1 MIFKNIKTYAA
12 YVILTG
18 FICAL
23 ASCDRKDGPVHV
35 PATETPIELSA
46 STQDGFTK
54 GAVSG
59 VGDLTGDGFVVWA
72 QWNKDP
78 EDQAQFTGEYANGST
93 DIVFGLHGT
102 KVYYPGWYY
111 TPKRFWQRGTYVFA
125 AALPASVFN
134 ASHAKA
140 DSELTG
146 KNITASIDVDP
157 TEDIE
162 SLNLRFTGTGFMLG
176 GFGSVSGTSPQP
188 ATQPDLMYAFAS
200 VDNKLEN
207 AGKVSFNFSHTCSLL
222 GIKLTSDTE
231 KVLKVKSVKIYG
243 IHKSAAGL
251 FEVTRV
257 AEDNTDRLRA
267 LLNNPTA
274 ENDSFAEFIRPDGTG
289 EDALKWNVTGGV
301 DAEPVQ
307 LVKDLIVF
315 PEDLTNCPLMLK
327 VAYEDGSGTDK
338 YLNTSVS
345 SGSWDA
351 GKVYVYTLSV
361 DSMEVGEPEVT
372 DWVAGE
378 KIEID
383 IEVEQT

>member
-1 MIFKNIKTYAA
+1 
-12 YVILTG
+12 
-18 FICAL
+18 
-23 ASCDRKDGPVHV
+23 
-35 PATETPIELSA
+35 
-46 STQDGFTK
+46 
-54 GAVSG
+54 
-59 VGDLTGDGFVVWA
+59 
-72 QWNKDP
+72 
-78 EDQAQFTGEYANGST
+78 
-93 DIVFGLHGT
+93 
-102 KVYYPGWYY
+102 
-111 TPKRFWQRGTYVFA
+111 
-125 AALPASVFN
+125 
-134 ASHAKA
+134 
-140 DSELTG
+140 
-146 KNITASIDVDP
+146 
-157 TEDIE
+157 
-162 SLNLRFTGTGFMLG
+162 
-176 GFGSVSGTSPQP
+176 
-188 ATQPDLMYAFAS
+188 
-200 VDNKLEN
+200 
-207 AGKVSFNFSHTCSLL
+207 LL

-383 IEVEQT
+383 IE